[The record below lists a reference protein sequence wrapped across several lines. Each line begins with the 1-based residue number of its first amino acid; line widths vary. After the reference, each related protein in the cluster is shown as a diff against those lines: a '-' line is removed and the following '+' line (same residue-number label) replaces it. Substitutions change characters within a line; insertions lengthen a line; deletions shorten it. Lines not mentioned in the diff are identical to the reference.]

1 MKGSKESKD
10 FMNRVELRNIS
21 KSFGGITALKNVT
34 LKVFPGEIHAL
45 VGENGAGKSTLM
57 KILSGAYT
65 KDTGQIFIDDI
76 EVQIK
81 NTHDSKKLGIG
92 IIYQEFSIVP
102 ELSVAENIFLN
113 KFHSTGFWM
122 KWGKMKKKAEELI
135 SSIGFSINPSLKA
148 GDLSIAQQQIVEIAK
163 ALSENVRVLILD
175 EPSAVLGPQEIQKLF
190 DTLERLKKEGVA
202 IIYISHHLSEIF
214 QIADRIT
221 VLKDGTS
228 SGSLLVSETDR
239 DSIIKLMLGRSLD
252 TMYPLRD
259 SIIGEE
265 VLKVVDISHGEKV
278 KGVSLAIKEGEIL
291 GIAGLVG
298 SGRSETVRAIFAADK
313 REKGRIFLS
322 GKELQL
328 QTPRKAVRMG
338 IGMVPEDRKQHGVIL
353 SLTIKENISLTNFK
367 GITDHF
373 GFIEAKKESNNTNE
387 LIRRLSIKSENEN
400 QEVSKLSGGNQQKV
414 ALAKW
419 LNRDCRVMIIDEPT
433 RGIDIGAKVEIYNLI
448 NELSQKGVAII
459 VISSETSELMG
470 ICDRIIIMR
479 KGQIQGDLTKQ
490 EFSEEDIL
498 RLSIGVS
505 ENVTSHQSVH

>member
-1 MKGSKESKD
+1 V
-10 FMNRVELRNIS
+10 NRVELRNIS
-21 KSFGGITALKNVT
+21 KSFGGIAALKNVT
-34 LKVFPGEIHAL
+34 LKVIPGEIHAL
-45 VGENGAGKSTLM
+45 IGENGAGKSTLM

-65 KDTGQIFIDDI
+65 KDYGQIFIDGK

-92 IIYQEFSIVP
+92 IIYQEFSLVP
-102 ELSVAENIFLN
+102 GLSVAENVFLN
-113 KFHSTGFWM
+113 QLDTTGFWM
-122 KWGKMKKKAEELI
+122 KWGKMKMNAEALI
-135 SSIGFSINPSLKA
+135 NSIGFSINPSLKV

-190 DTLERLKKEGVA
+190 DTLKKLKKESVA
-202 IIYISHHLSEIF
+202 IIYISHHLSEVF

-228 SGSLLVSETDR
+228 SGSFPVSETDR

-252 TMYPLRD
+252 AMYPFRET
-259 SIIGEE
+259 IIGEE
-265 VLKVVDISHGEKV
+265 VLKVVGIHVAEKV
-278 KGVSLAIKEGEIL
+278 KGVSLSIKEGEIV

-313 REKGRIFLS
+313 RKQGKIFLY

-328 QTPRKAVRMG
+328 RSPRKAVSKG

-353 SLTIKENISLTNFK
+353 SLTVKENISLTNFK

-373 GFIEAKKESNNTNE
+373 GFINVKKERNNTIE
-387 LIRRLSIKSENEN
+387 LIRRLAIKTENED
-400 QEVSKLSGGNQQKV
+400 QEAGKLSGGNQQKV
-414 ALAKW
+414 SLAKW
-419 LNRDCRVMIIDEPT
+419 LNRDCRVLLIDEPT
-433 RGIDIGAKVEIYNLI
+433 RGVDIGAKVEIYNLI
-448 NELSQKGVAII
+448 NELSQKGVAIV

-470 ICDRIIIMR
+470 ICDRIVVMH
-479 KGQIQGDLTKQ
+479 KGQVQGELAKK
-490 EFSEEDIL
+490 EYSEENIL
-498 RLSIGVS
+498 RMSIGEV
-505 ENVTSHQSVH
+505 ENATSGQLTS

>member
-1 MKGSKESKD
+1 
-10 FMNRVELRNIS
+10 MNRVELRNIS
-21 KSFGGITALKNVT
+21 KSFGGIAALKNVT
-34 LKVFPGEIHAL
+34 FKVLPGEIHAL

-65 KDTGQIFIDDI
+65 KDMGQIFIDDK
-76 EVQIK
+76 EVQIR

-92 IIYQEFSIVP
+92 IIYQEFSLVP

-113 KFHSTGFWM
+113 KLGVTGFWM
-122 KWGKMKKKAEELI
+122 KWGNLKKRADELI
-135 SSIGFSINPSLKA
+135 TSIGFSITPSLKA

-163 ALSENVRVLILD
+163 ALSEQVKVLILD

-190 DTLERLKKEGVA
+190 DTLKKLKKESVA

-228 SGSLLVSETDR
+228 SGSVPVSETDR
-239 DSIIKLMLGRSLD
+239 DSVIRLMLGRSID
-252 TMYPLRD
+252 TMYPQRE

-265 VLKVVDISHGEKV
+265 VFKAVNISLGEKV
-278 KGVSLAIKEGEIL
+278 KDVSLGVNKGEIL

-298 SGRSETVRAIFAADK
+298 SGRSETLRAIFAADK

-322 GKELQL
+322 GKELQIRS
-328 QTPRKAVRMG
+328 PGKAVKMG

-353 SLTIKENISLTNFK
+353 SLPVKENISLTDYK
-367 GITDHF
+367 AITDHL
-373 GFIEAKKESNNTNE
+373 GFIKAKKESINTID
-387 LIRRLSIKSENEN
+387 LIRRLTIKAENEN
-400 QEVSKLSGGNQQKV
+400 QEVGKLSGGNQQKV
-414 ALAKW
+414 AVAKW

-433 RGIDIGAKVEIYNLI
+433 RGVDIGAKVEIYNLI
-448 NELSQKGVAII
+448 NELAQKGVAII

-470 ICDRIIIMR
+470 ICDRIIVMR
-479 KGQIQGDLTKQ
+479 KGQIRGELEKQ
-490 EFSEEDIL
+490 EFSEEAIL
-498 RLSIGVS
+498 RLSLGVTT
-505 ENVTSHQSVH
+505 NR